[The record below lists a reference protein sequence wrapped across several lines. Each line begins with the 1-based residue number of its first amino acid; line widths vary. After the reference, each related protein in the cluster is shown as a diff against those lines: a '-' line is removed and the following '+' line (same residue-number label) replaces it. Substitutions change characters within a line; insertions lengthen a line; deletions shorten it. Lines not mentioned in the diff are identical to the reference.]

1 MLLFRTHSLS
11 ISHNKDSPVSRSN
24 LERIPTL
31 GKVMMCTLLIC
42 RRAQK
47 ALSWPLFMEEN
58 NWLTLIFAYWL
69 QNLVS
74 PTLGLSQ
81 ILTSTIFGGGW
92 GWITQINPWLL
103 CCYLWAGSIMT
114 RHIPNAHH
122 SWLSLER
129 GHGKKRLWKN
139 SRQNMFS
146 FPLWTLKMKIWCK
159 CYPSIKWVWILLA
172 ENGWRE
178 KNKVMEN
185 TYASYIWVLD

>member
-1 MLLFRTHSLS
+1 MLLFQTHSLS

-24 LERIPTL
+24 LERIPTQ

-81 ILTSTIFGGGW
+81 TLTSTIFGGGEGELLRLILGYCVVIYELDPSW
-92 GWITQINPWLL
+92 PDTSLMPITHG
-103 CCYLWAGSIMT
+103 Y
-114 RHIPNAHH
+114 H
-122 SWLSLER
+122 LSVVM
-129 GHGKKRLWKN
+129 GKKGCGRIQDRIC
-139 SRQNMFS
+139 S
-146 FPLWTLKMKIWCK
+146 
-159 CYPSIKWVWILLA
+159 PSLSGL
-172 ENGWRE
+172 
-178 KNKVMEN
+178 
-185 TYASYIWVLD
+185 